1 MDKESL
7 ARDVAKWLLNSAVA
21 MKTAQ
26 ITVDS
31 IDNYT
36 NFDKDSMAVK
46 LGGGAV
52 GMVVARKLEPI
63 TDAIVDKSTDFVVEK
78 YKKFRDKKNAKKKD

>member
-26 ITVDS
+26 VTVDT

-52 GMVVARKLEPI
+52 GMVVARKLEPV
-63 TDAIVDKSTDFVVEK
+63 TDAIVDKTANFITEK
-78 YKKFRDKKNAKKKD
+78 RNKFRTKKNAKKA